1 MATMTITYDGRN
13 RSARTVAE
21 MKKLF
26 LLCAMVAF
34 SLSISA
40 QDLFHG
46 VATYRMSIGNASA
59 TTYTTYYR
67 GHDQLTDMPQSK
79 MKTLYLAEQKT
90 MYTVMGMMG
99 KPIVSSRSFDPDTM
113 EVPLFDVA
121 DGIEVV
127 AGHRCIRVSYEGGN
141 AMVSEQSTV
150 WLDTSYHIPFQYG
163 HDDEI
168 PYGLPVRTETKM
180 NMKGQRMETQ
190 SELVSVVAGG
200 VEDAMFVVPG
210 TEGAV
215 WMTLDADGK
224 PTWSGDTT
232 GLYAPIHSEL
242 IEEVDSASFRKVIAN
257 GKTVCMFTAVWCGP
271 CRLMY
276 PRLEAVAKQ
285 LGKGYRFIKVDIDRC
300 PTVAHEYGCSTIPV
314 IILFEDGKELR
325 RITSA
330 AYSEDDIVEF
340 IRKQ

>member
-1 MATMTITYDGRN
+1 MCLIFLAMKTIGFTFLALIFVGN
-13 RSARTVAE
+13 IHAQE
-21 MKKLF
+21 LF
-26 LLCAMVAF
+26 
-34 SLSISA
+34 S
-40 QDLFHG
+40 G
-46 VATYRMSIGNASA
+46 VVTYRMSMGGASA

-67 GHDQLTDMPQSK
+67 AGDQLTDMPQSK
-79 MKTLYLAEQKT
+79 MKTLYLAKEKT

-121 DGIEVV
+121 DDIEVI
-127 AGHRCIRVSYEGGN
+127 AEHRCIRVSYEGGN
-141 AMVSEQSTV
+141 AMVSEQTTV
-150 WLDTSYHIPFQYG
+150 WLDTSYRIPFQYSL
-163 HDDEI
+163 DDDI
-168 PYGLPVRTETKM
+168 PYGLPVRIETRMK
-180 NMKGQRMETQ
+180 MKGQDMETVR
-190 SELVSVVAGG
+190 ELVSAVAGE
-200 VEDAMFVVPG
+200 VEDALFAVPG
-210 TEGAV
+210 TEGSV

-242 IEEVDSASFRKVIAN
+242 IEEVDSAGFRKVIAN

-276 PRLEAVAKQ
+276 PRLESVAKQ

-300 PTVAHEYGCSTIPV
+300 PTVAREYGCLTIPV
-314 IILFEDGKELR
+314 IIIFENGKEQR

-330 AYSEDDIVEF
+330 AYSEDDILQF
-340 IRKQ
+340 LRQ

>member
-1 MATMTITYDGRN
+1 MFNPTKP
-13 RSARTVAE
+13 
-21 MKKLF
+21 MKHHSIKIIILGVT
-26 LLCAMVAF
+26 LLMV
-34 SLSISA
+34 SPLQA
-40 QDLFHG
+40 QELFHG
-46 VATYRMSIGNASA
+46 VATYRMSMGNASA

-150 WLDTSYHIPFQYG
+150 WLDTSYHIPFHYG
-163 HDDEI
+163 LDDEI

-180 NMKGQRMETQ
+180 NMKGQSMETQ

-215 WMTLDADGK
+215 WMALDADGN

-242 IEEVDSASFRKVIAN
+242 IEEVDSAGFRNAIAK

-300 PTVAHEYGCSTIPV
+300 PIIAREYGCMTIPV
-314 IILFEDGKELR
+314 IILFENGKEQR

-330 AYSEDDIVEF
+330 AYSEKDIMEF
-340 IRKQ
+340 IQK

>member
-1 MATMTITYDGRN
+1 
-13 RSARTVAE
+13 
-21 MKKLF
+21 MKKI
-26 LLCAMVAF
+26 LLILDV
-34 SLSISA
+34 LSCVVPALS

-46 VATYRMSIGNASA
+46 VATYRMSMGNASA

-67 GHDQLTDMPQSK
+67 GHDQLTDMPQSR

-90 MYTVMGMMG
+90 MFTVMGMMG
-99 KPIVSSRSFDPDTM
+99 RPIVSSRAFDPDTM

-141 AMVSEQSTV
+141 AMVSEQSIV
-150 WLDTSYHIPFQYG
+150 WLDTSYHIPFHYG
-163 HDDEI
+163 LDDEI

-215 WMTLDADGK
+215 WMTLDADGN

-242 IEEVDSASFRKVIAN
+242 IEEVDSTGFCRAIAN

-300 PTVAHEYGCSTIPV
+300 STIAREYGCMTIPV
-314 IILFEDGKELR
+314 VILFENGKEQR

-330 AYSEDDIVEF
+330 AYSGDDILRFLE
-340 IRKQ
+340 Q

>member
-1 MATMTITYDGRN
+1 MCLIFLAMKTIGFTFLALIFVGN
-13 RSARTVAE
+13 IHAQE
-21 MKKLF
+21 LF
-26 LLCAMVAF
+26 
-34 SLSISA
+34 S
-40 QDLFHG
+40 G
-46 VATYRMSIGNASA
+46 VVTYRMSMGGASA

-67 GHDQLTDMPQSK
+67 AGDQLTDMPQSK
-79 MKTLYLAEQKT
+79 MKTLYLAKEKT

-121 DGIEVV
+121 DDIEVI
-127 AGHRCIRVSYEGGN
+127 AEHRCIRVSYEGGN

-242 IEEVDSASFRKVIAN
+242 IEEVDSAGFRKVIAN

-276 PRLEAVAKQ
+276 PRLESVAKQ

-300 PTVAHEYGCSTIPV
+300 PTVAREYGCMTIPV
-314 IILFEDGKELR
+314 IILFENGKEQR

-330 AYSEDDIVEF
+330 AYSEEDILRF
-340 IRKQ
+340 LKQ

>member
-1 MATMTITYDGRN
+1 MKVQHPNSHERTMCLIFLAMKTIGFTFLALIFVGN
-13 RSARTVAE
+13 IHAQE
-21 MKKLF
+21 LF
-26 LLCAMVAF
+26 
-34 SLSISA
+34 S
-40 QDLFHG
+40 G
-46 VATYRMSIGNASA
+46 VVTYRMSMGGASA

-67 GHDQLTDMPQSK
+67 AGDQLTDMPQSK
-79 MKTLYLAEQKT
+79 MKTLYLAKEKT

-121 DGIEVV
+121 DDIEVI
-127 AGHRCIRVSYEGGN
+127 AEHRCIRVSYEGGN

-242 IEEVDSASFRKVIAN
+242 IEEVDSAGFRKVIAN

-276 PRLEAVAKQ
+276 PRLESVAKQ

-300 PTVAHEYGCSTIPV
+300 PTVAREYGCMTIPV
-314 IILFEDGKELR
+314 IILFENGKEQR

-330 AYSEDDIVEF
+330 AYSEEDILRF
-340 IRKQ
+340 LKQ

>member
-1 MATMTITYDGRN
+1 MKVQHPNSHERTMCLIFLAMKTIGFTFLALIFVGN
-13 RSARTVAE
+13 IHAQE
-21 MKKLF
+21 LF
-26 LLCAMVAF
+26 
-34 SLSISA
+34 S
-40 QDLFHG
+40 G
-46 VATYRMSIGNASA
+46 VVTYRMSMGGASA

-67 GHDQLTDMPQSK
+67 AGDQLTDMPQSK
-79 MKTLYLAEQKT
+79 MKTLYLAKEKT

-121 DGIEVV
+121 DDIEVI
-127 AGHRCIRVSYEGGN
+127 AEHRCIRVSYEGGN
-141 AMVSEQSTV
+141 AMVSEHTTV
-150 WLDTSYHIPFQYG
+150 WLDTSYRIPFQYSL
-163 HDDEI
+163 DDDI
-168 PYGLPVRTETKM
+168 PYGLPVRTETRMK
-180 NMKGQRMETQ
+180 MKGQDMETV
-190 SELVSVVAGG
+190 SELVSAVAGE

-242 IEEVDSASFRKVIAN
+242 IEEVDSAGFRKVIAN

-276 PRLEAVAKQ
+276 PRLESVAKQ

-300 PTVAHEYGCSTIPV
+300 PTVAREYGCMTIPV
-314 IILFEDGKELR
+314 IILFENGKEQR

-330 AYSEDDIVEF
+330 AYSEEDILRF
-340 IRKQ
+340 LKQ

>member
-1 MATMTITYDGRN
+1 MKVQHPNSHERTMCLIFLAMKTIGFTFLALIFVGN
-13 RSARTVAE
+13 IHAQE
-21 MKKLF
+21 LF
-26 LLCAMVAF
+26 
-34 SLSISA
+34 S
-40 QDLFHG
+40 G
-46 VATYRMSIGNASA
+46 VVTYRMSMGGASA

-67 GHDQLTDMPQSK
+67 AGDQLTDMPQSK
-79 MKTLYLAEQKT
+79 MKTLYLAKEKT

-242 IEEVDSASFRKVIAN
+242 IEEVDSAGFRKVIAN

-276 PRLEAVAKQ
+276 PRLESVAKQ

-300 PTVAHEYGCSTIPV
+300 PTVAREYGCLTIPV
-314 IILFEDGKELR
+314 IIIFENGKELR

-330 AYSEDDIVEF
+330 VHSEDDILQF
-340 IRKQ
+340 LRQ

>member
-1 MATMTITYDGRN
+1 MNKVSAIVFFTYMLTGN
-13 RSARTVAE
+13 I
-21 MKKLF
+21 
-26 LLCAMVAF
+26 C
-34 SLSISA
+34 A

-46 VATYRMSIGNASA
+46 VATYRMSMGNASA

-99 KPIVSSRSFDPDTM
+99 KPIVSSRAFDPDTM

-242 IEEVDSASFRKVIAN
+242 IEEVDSAGFRKVIAN

-276 PRLEAVAKQ
+276 PRLESVAKQ

-300 PTVAHEYGCSTIPV
+300 PTVAREYGCMTIPV
-314 IILFEDGKELR
+314 IILFENGKEQR

-330 AYSEDDIVEF
+330 AYSEEDILRF
-340 IRKQ
+340 LKQ